1 MASTQLPA
9 KPPAAK
15 PPSKATRVRDL
26 LAASRAKIVRAL
38 PRHFSADRMM
48 QITMTSLHR
57 TPELLEC
64 DPISLIG
71 AVIQSAQLGLEPD
84 GVLGHAYL
92 VPFFNGKAQR
102 MEVQFI
108 PGYKGLV
115 DLARRSGQISTIYA
129 EIVREGDVFDLA
141 MGLDPKLVHIP
152 ARDGGGEPIAAYAVA
167 RLKDG
172 GAQFAFLWLHEI
184 EKVKRSSKSSKRDS
198 SPWNQHFE
206 EMAKKTAIRR
216 LCKLLPSSVEL
227 QKAVAYDEL
236 ASAGIS
242 QDLASLI
249 PMDHP
254 DGGEISIPLDEIA
267 AGDAAPQSAADD
279 LLNPQAVTEPEPPQ
293 DEPPARKA
301 RRQPAPEPQAAEG
314 DSDEPQARRRDPEPA
329 QDATA
334 AAPKASRALSREA
347 LHSMVKSCSTI
358 KELTAV
364 RDQMRPKLD
373 ADAWEWFEQIL
384 INREDDLAF
393 EADAQQTK
401 ARKSGKKE

>member
-1 MASTQLPA
+1 MASTQLQT
-9 KPPAAK
+9 KSPAAK
-15 PPSKATRVRDL
+15 PPSKIARVRDL
-26 LAASRAKIVRAL
+26 LAASRAKIVQAL
-38 PRHFSADRMM
+38 PRQFSADRMM

-129 EIVREGDVFDLA
+129 EVVRDGDVFDIAL
-141 MGLDPKLVHIP
+141 GLDPKLVHIP

-184 EKVKRSSKSSKRDS
+184 EKVKKSSKSSKRDS

-216 LCKLLPSSVEL
+216 LCKLLPCSVEL
-227 QKAVAYDEL
+227 QKAVAYDEI
-236 ASAGIS
+236 AAAGMS
-242 QDLASLI
+242 QDLAAVI
-249 PMDHP
+249 PMDS

-267 AGDAAPQSAADD
+267 SGDAAPQSAADD
-279 LLNPQAVTEPEPPQ
+279 LLQPQAVAEPEPPQ

-301 RRQPAPEPQAAEG
+301 RRQAAPEPQAAQ
-314 DSDEPQARRRDPEPA
+314 DDPDEPQARRRDPEPPQEA
-329 QDATA
+329 PA
-334 AAPKASRALSREA
+334 ASPKASRALSRDT
-347 LHSMVKSCSTI
+347 LQSMVKACGTI
-358 KELTAV
+358 QELKAV
-364 RDQMRPKLD
+364 RDQVRPKLD

-384 INREDDLAF
+384 INREDDLHF
-393 EADAQQTK
+393 EADAQQSTK
-401 ARKSGKKE
+401 GRKAK